1 MGLLSRNSL
10 VRLGIGA
17 IMLLLVLGGL
27 APRPARAGCDHPFGV
42 EIRGA
47 WSAAHLDPLITGGGR
62 AMLGHNRSGVPGRPL
77 PCSGPTCSGRVPL
90 PASSAPS
97 VVQTLEQW
105 GLLPGVFDLSPPVA
119 SAPRDDETLS
129 HLPAQPTAHLPP
141 SPIHGL
147 TRGACS
153 AGSLPVPRPDVPLRM
168 GCLRTRQSLA

>member
-1 MGLLSRNSL
+1 MRSLSRRLL

-47 WSAAHLDPLITGGGR
+47 WSAAHLDPLITGGSR
-62 AMLGHNRSGVPGRPL
+62 AMLGHDRSGMPGRPL

-97 VVQTLEQW
+97 VVQTLDPV
-105 GLLPGVFDLSPPVA
+105 GPPPRRLRPFA
-119 SAPRDDETLS
+119 ARGERPSGRRDPLAPAR
-129 HLPAQPTAHLPP
+129 PAHPHLPP

-147 TRGACS
+147 TPGACS
-153 AGSLPVPRPDVPLRM
+153 AGSLPVPRPDVSLRM

>member
-1 MGLLSRNSL
+1 MGLVSRNSL

-47 WSAAHLDPLITGGGR
+47 WSAAHLDPLITGGSR
-62 AMLGHNRSGVPGRPL
+62 TVLGHNQSGVPGRPL

-105 GLLPGVFDLSPPVA
+105 GLVPGVFDLSPPVA
-119 SAPRDDETLS
+119 STPRDDETLA
-129 HLPAQPTAHLPP
+129 HLPAQPSRIFHPP
-141 SPIHGL
+141 RSM
-147 TRGACS
+147 A
-153 AGSLPVPRPDVPLRM
+153 
-168 GCLRTRQSLA
+168 